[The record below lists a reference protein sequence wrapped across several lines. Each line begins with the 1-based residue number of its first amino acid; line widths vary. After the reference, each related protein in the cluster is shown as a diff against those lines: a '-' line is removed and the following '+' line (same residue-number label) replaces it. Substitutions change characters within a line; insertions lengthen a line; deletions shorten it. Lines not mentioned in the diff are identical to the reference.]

1 MSRLLMSE
9 MLDVVRRTEFAV
21 RAAGSDLHNLK
32 CWLESEKP
40 PTPEQALEL
49 VRAAMA
55 SLDKISQ

>member
-1 MSRLLMSE
+1 MSRPLMDE
-9 MLDVVRRTEFAV
+9 ILALVRKTEVAV
-21 RAAGSDLHNLK
+21 RAAGSNLHNLK

-55 SLDKISQ
+55 NLDKISQ